1 MQPEDRLDAL
11 LSLRVNGASQTDEA
25 SSAHALNGY
34 HGGNEDLQ
42 PLLDAND
49 RLSALRVAEPST
61 DFADHLEALFLA
73 TAASMGN
80 DDSSDWTSQPHDAG
94 WLPVR
99 EAPPLVGNDDPTLP
113 GIRWRRMDS
122 EATETGATPLRR
134 LPVGTFRQT
143 NWRRLL
149 WSAVAAALLVAIGA
163 TTLTAAAAAGPGTP
177 LYGLHRW
184 EQNVQVSMASDPT
197 ARTQLHLRYA
207 QDALSALN
215 VAITRHQT
223 DSTYDDALAT
233 FRDEMNAALSNLHT
247 VSAGSGRDA
256 LEVRAAQLRAQGSS
270 DLRGALA
277 SLPWPKRV
285 ATTTVLYNLGNMTLS
300 VTRADLVYSSGG
312 QHLWTITVTGSGFQS
327 GAVLLV
333 NGQPAG
339 TVTSVSPS
347 ALVAQLPGDDSSP
360 SPSTIGVGNPDDT
373 ASVTSSITNHE
384 AGDDSS
390 GAQQTPGAGA
400 TPTTDDHGGSG
411 SDNSGSGSG
420 SSDTSAATPTPS
432 DGQP

>member
-11 LSLRVNGASQTDEA
+11 LSLRAYGASQPGEA
-25 SSAHALNGY
+25 PSPSGLNGH

-49 RLSALRVAEPST
+49 RLSVLRVAEPST
-61 DFADHLEALFLA
+61 DFANHLEALFLA
-73 TAASMGN
+73 TAASLGN
-80 DDSSDWTSQPHDAG
+80 DDGSDWTSQPHDAG

-113 GIRWRRMDS
+113 GIPWRRMNS
-122 EATETGATPLRR
+122 EATETDATPLRR
-134 LPVGTFRQT
+134 LPVGILRQT
-143 NWRRLL
+143 TWRRLL

-184 EQNVQVSMASDPT
+184 EQNVQVSMASDPAT
-197 ARTQLHLRYA
+197 RTRLHLRYA
-207 QDALSALN
+207 QDALAALN
-215 VAITRHQT
+215 AAVTQHQT
-223 DSTYDDALAT
+223 DATYDDALAT
-233 FRDEMNAALSNLHT
+233 FHDEMNAALSNLHA
-247 VSAGSGRDA
+247 VSTGSGRDA
-256 LEVRAAQLRAQGSS
+256 LEASVAQLRAQGSS

-277 SLPWPKRV
+277 SLPWPRRV
-285 ATTTVLYNLGNMTLS
+285 ATTTVLYNLGNNALT
-300 VTRADLVYSSGG
+300 VTHADLVYSSGG
-312 QHLWTITVTGSGFQS
+312 QHLWTVTVTGSGFQS

-333 NGQPAG
+333 NGQPEG

-360 SPSTIGVGNPDDT
+360 SPGTIGVGNPDDT

-390 GAQQTPGAGA
+390 GGQQTPGAET
-400 TPTTDDHGGSG
+400 TPTIDDHGGSG
-411 SDNSGSGSG
+411 D
-420 SSDTSAATPTPS
+420 SSTPT
-432 DGQP
+432 DK